1 MFITYFCCCCIP
13 QQLNVGLIQV
23 AATELISGVSGES
36 EERLRELFD
45 QAANAAPCVLFIDEI
60 DAISANRINASKD
73 MERRIV
79 AQLLI
84 CLDGLSKYPRGS
96 QVLVIGAT
104 NRVESLDPALRRV
117 GRFDQEI
124 TLGIPDR
131 DARSKILQIICKDLQ
146 LEQPFNFDEIATLT
160 PGYVGAD
167 LLALA
172 MRASSLAIKR
182 AYKIKQEL
190 AVKTSLNRPHK
201 QKQMKI
207 NFTDNFLS
215 EIDSVLQSNAFD
227 SEPREPVKD
236 KVATSDDKP
245 SDAVN
250 LSNGSGDIVEITEI
264 DEVASKTAPSPMET
278 DEPKIVEP
286 SPIAATPT
294 DAVAETTKAD
304 TPTDT
309 VNEPAKITTPAAAV
323 DELIKAATPTDAVDE
338 PQSAS
343 DTSDESK
350 STEISPEKSEKSDSL
365 LSNDSKSVTI
375 ENKESPAAVECIQI
389 DDSDTNTNSLQTA
402 MLQNNEIK
410 ASLGLDVMIKWLTTT
425 EPLITE
431 NELAN
436 LFITINDFKAA
447 SKVLQPSAK
456 REGFITVPDVTWD
469 DIGSLQD
476 IRHELQLAILAPV
489 KYPNRLKVLGLQ
501 APSGVLLCGPPGTAL
516 TFYSHSIPLFFID
529 FFLRF
534 V

>member
-1 MFITYFCCCCIP
+1 M
-13 QQLNVGLIQV
+13 
-23 AATELISGVSGES
+23 
-36 EERLRELFD
+36 RELFD
-45 QAANAAPCVLFIDEI
+45 QAANSAPCVLFIDEI
-60 DAISANRINASKD
+60 DAISANRVNASKD

-84 CLDGLSKYPRGS
+84 CLDGLSKYPKGS

-104 NRVESLDPALRRV
+104 NRVDSLDPALRRV

-146 LEQPFNFDEIATLT
+146 LEQPFNFDEIAALT

-190 AVKTSLNRPHK
+190 AVKSSFNRPRK
-201 QKQMKI
+201 QREIKI

-227 SEPREPVKD
+227 SDSKEPTKD
-236 KVATSDDKP
+236 KDSSSDKTSDT
-245 SDAVN
+245 VN
-250 LSNGSGDIVEITEI
+250 LSNGSGEIVEIT
-264 DEVASKTAPSPMET
+264 DVAENAPKVDGEAMET

-286 SPIAATPT
+286 LEKATTPTEAVDEATKELTPTDAVNEPTTAATPT
-294 DAVAETTKAD
+294 DAADEPIKAS
-304 TPTDT
+304 TPTDG
-309 VNEPAKITTPAAAV
+309 V
-323 DELIKAATPTDAVDE
+323 DESP
-338 PQSAS
+338 SALA
-343 DTSDESK
+343 TSDESK
-350 STEISPEKSEKSDSL
+350 TTEVSPEKSEKSDSS
-365 LSNDSKSVTI
+365 LSIESKSVSTDD
-375 ENKESPAAVECIQI
+375 KGSPSTVECIQI

-410 ASLGLDVMIKWLTTT
+410 ATLGLDVMIKWLTTT
-425 EPLITE
+425 EPLISE

-436 LFITINDFKAA
+436 LFITNNDFKEA

-456 REGFITVPDVTWD
+456 REGFITVPDVTWE

-501 APSGVLLCGPPGTAL
+501 APSGVLLCGPPGTVY
-516 TFYSHSIPLFFID
+516 T
-529 FFLRF
+529 
-534 V
+534 

>member
-1 MFITYFCCCCIP
+1 M
-13 QQLNVGLIQV
+13 
-23 AATELISGVSGES
+23 
-36 EERLRELFD
+36 RELFD
-45 QAANAAPCVLFIDEI
+45 QAANSAPCVLFIDEI
-60 DAISANRINASKD
+60 DAISANRVNASKD

-104 NRVESLDPALRRV
+104 NRVDSLDPALRRV

-146 LEQPFNFDEIATLT
+146 LEQPFNFDEIAALT

-182 AYKIKQEL
+182 AYKIKQDL
-190 AVKTSLNRPHK
+190 AVKSSFNRPRK
-201 QKQMKI
+201 QREIKI

-215 EIDSVLQSNAFD
+215 EIDNVLQSNAFD
-227 SEPREPVKD
+227 SDSKEPTKD
-236 KVATSDDKP
+236 KDSSSDKTSDT
-245 SDAVN
+245 VN
-250 LSNGSGDIVEITEI
+250 LSNGSGDIVEITDAGDI
-264 DEVASKTAPSPMET
+264 APVVANEPMET
-278 DEPKIVEP
+278 GEPKTVEP
-286 SPIAATPT
+286 LPTAETPTEATEEATKESAPADAANEPTEPKTAATPT
-294 DAVAETTKAD
+294 DAANEPIKAS
-304 TPTDT
+304 TPTDG
-309 VNEPAKITTPAAAV
+309 VDESPAAPA
-323 DELIKAATPTDAVDE
+323 I
-338 PQSAS
+338 SG
-343 DTSDESK
+343 ESK
-350 STEISPEKSEKSDSL
+350 TTEISPEKSEKSDSS
-365 LSNDSKSVTI
+365 LSIESKSDST
-375 ENKESPAAVECIQI
+375 ENKGSPSTVECIQI

-410 ASLGLDVMIKWLTTT
+410 ATLGLDVMIKWLTTT
-425 EPLITE
+425 EPLISE

-436 LFITINDFKAA
+436 LFITNNDFKEA

-456 REGFITVPDVTWD
+456 REGFITVPDVTWE

-476 IRHELQLAILAPV
+476 IRQELQLAILAPV

-501 APSGVLLCGPPGTAL
+501 APSGVLLCGPPGTVYRQ
-516 TFYSHSIPLFFID
+516 YSY
-529 FFLRF
+529 
-534 V
+534 